1 MARIPPRVKVPPR
14 VKAKMKL
21 SADFNIGS
29 LDYPCVV
36 DGRSTDLHVGGLT
49 ANISITGEPND

>member
-1 MARIPPRVKVPPR
+1 MARAPMARIPPR

-29 LDYPCVV
+29 LDYPCAV
-36 DGRSTDLHVGGLT
+36 DGRSTDLRVGGLT